1 MPTRTIKNRDADAAD
16 LVRKLMIEHGH
27 SPRSLS
33 AAILAKGVRAGYPPH
48 RVKVSHD
55 SLHLMF
61 RTGHQP
67 TPRIMF
73 AIALYFDL
81 KPGQIWGK
89 YALDFDPRDVATA
102 VAA

>member
-1 MPTRTIKNRDADAAD
+1 
-16 LVRKLMIEHGH
+16 MIEHGH

-33 AAILAKGVRAGYPPH
+33 SAILAKGVRVGYPPH

-55 SLHLMF
+55 SLHLIF

-67 TPRIMF
+67 SPRIKF
-73 AIALYFDL
+73 AIAFYFDL
-81 KPGQIWGK
+81 KPGQIW
-89 YALDFDPRDVATA
+89 AADAIDFIPSATP